1 MLDSRAS
8 TSRAAQATY
17 AIVLAGGR
25 GSRLGQLTDHRAKPA
40 VPFGGKF
47 RIIDFALSN
56 CVNSGIRRIG
66 VATQYKAQSLI
77 QHVKSGW
84 SFLDCRFGEFVD
96 VLPAQQR
103 LEDRWYQ
110 GTADAVCRN
119 LDLLRRSGP
128 DLVLVLAGDHI
139 YKMDYGRLIESH
151 LDKSADMTVACL
163 ETPIAEARAFGVMG
177 IDEDWRIL
185 RFTEKPARPE
195 SIPGHPEK
203 ALVSMGIYV
212 LSAPFLYEQLAR
224 DAADAESSHD
234 FGKDLIPY
242 AVPRFR
248 VFAHPFAESCIGSPY
263 WRDVGTLDAYW
274 EANMELTRPAPD
286 LDIYDGRWPIWTH
299 QQQLAPAKFTR
310 MENGA
315 RVTDSLVSS
324 GCLVTEGTVRRSV
337 LFSSVSIAQHSV
349 VEDSVLLPDVE
360 IGRHVHLRQVIVD
373 KRCQILD
380 GLRVG
385 FDLELDRRRFQ
396 VSETGVALITPIML
410 GQYNCNTQFEVRDHG
425 WRIRDRELS

>member
-1 MLDSRAS
+1 MPDSLSSTTRA
-8 TSRAAQATY
+8 TQATY
-17 AIVLAGGR
+17 AMVLAGGR
-25 GSRLGQLTDHRAKPA
+25 GSRLGQLTDNRAKPA

-77 QHVKSGW
+77 QHLKSGW
-84 SFLDCRFGEFVD
+84 SFLDGRFGEFVD

-103 LEDRWYQ
+103 LEDHWYR
-110 GTADAVCRN
+110 GTADAVYQN
-119 LDLLRRSGP
+119 LDLLRRTGP
-128 DLVLVLAGDHI
+128 ELVLILAGDHI

-163 ETPIAEARAFGVMG
+163 ETPIGQARAFGVMG
-177 IDEDWRIL
+177 IDADWRIF

-195 SIPGHPEK
+195 SIPGRPET
-203 ALVSMGIYV
+203 ALVSMGIYL

-274 EANMELTRPAPD
+274 EANMELTRAAPD

-299 QQQLAPAKFTR
+299 QQQLAPAKFNR

-315 RVTDSLVSS
+315 SVTDTLVSS

-337 LFSSVSIAQHSV
+337 LFSNVSIAQHSV
-349 VEDSVLLPDVE
+349 VEDSVLLPDVK
-360 IGRHVHLRQVIVD
+360 IGRHVHLRQVIID
-373 KRCQILD
+373 KRCRIPD

-396 VSETGVALITPIML
+396 VSETGVTLIMPIML
-410 GQYNCNTQFEVRDHG
+410 GQ
-425 WRIRDRELS
+425 